1 MNGQP
6 LNIPV
11 NVAPGQTVDLSITLI
26 APKEPLT
33 YQGFWQIENDKGER
47 LGQTIWVA
55 ISTLA
60 DQDNPIATGQPSGS
74 YCVVTVTAPRNS
86 IPVLSDFDAIWAL
99 RNISGNNWRTDSVDF
114 KLISGTKMHKKDGY
128 DFTQTI
134 IMEKVD
140 KSQWIWLPQAN
151 MACIPAH
158 GQSSLAVEPF
168 ASFM

>member
-11 NVAPGQTVDLSITLI
+11 SVAPGQTVDLSITLI

-60 DQDNPIATGQPSGS
+60 DQDNPIAQPGS
-74 YCVVTVTAPRNS
+74 HPGATV
-86 IPVLSDFDAIWAL
+86 W
-99 RNISGNNWRTDSVDF
+99 
-114 KLISGTKMHKKDGY
+114 
-128 DFTQTI
+128 
-134 IMEKVD
+134 
-140 KSQWIWLPQAN
+140 
-151 MACIPAH
+151 
-158 GQSSLAVEPF
+158 
-168 ASFM
+168 